1 MLVFVCI
8 IVFGLYW
15 YLNSIIL
22 VGTENDHCINKIQSC
37 SENMFKNIQW
47 QGDSIV
53 FDDAFDCSNYY
64 LSTKYLKMLYSG
76 YGNILVIG
84 DSLSRRFAV
93 VLNTLLE
100 HTGERISKN
109 NLNMDNFSHSTL
121 KLSDHITFRW
131 APCIHDFVAY
141 DFSGYDLIIA
151 SYGVHDAL
159 YNECNSKSFRN
170 VFDDVVVN
178 YADDRR
184 VFFRT
189 EPLPYLEKV
198 TNEFNSTYFEEIT
211 ETILTRF
218 PSSRVINHYQLLLE
232 RSQNENR
239 IRGNTHYHYGA
250 EARLLLV
257 QTFSLFLRNYQFL
270 EKNHSSFCSM
280 TSQIYPM

>member
-22 VGTENDHCINKIQSC
+22 VGTENYHCINKIQSC

-100 HTGERISKN
+100 HTGERISKK
-109 NLNMDNFSHSTL
+109 NLNMDSFSHSTL

-159 YNECNSKSFRN
+159 
-170 VFDDVVVN
+170 
-178 YADDRR
+178 
-184 VFFRT
+184 T
-189 EPLPYLEKV
+189 
-198 TNEFNSTYFEEIT
+198 
-211 ETILTRF
+211 
-218 PSSRVINHYQLLLE
+218 
-232 RSQNENR
+232 
-239 IRGNTHYHYGA
+239 
-250 EARLLLV
+250 V
-257 QTFSLFLRNYQFL
+257 Q
-270 EKNHSSFCSM
+270 
-280 TSQIYPM
+280 